1 MSVSALCIGHASWD
15 LCMQVDAY
23 PAENSKSETHALLE
37 SGGGPA
43 ANAAWLLGR
52 WGVPTALAAL
62 VGKDDYGD
70 KALKELAEGGINCQL
85 VEQRVGY
92 ATPVSFIVVNRA
104 AGSRTIINRKVPAP
118 GLQLSNGMLDGLNP
132 GLLLLDGHELEA
144 SLAAMTAFPH
154 AITMLDAG
162 SLREGTSVL
171 AGKVRYL
178 VCSERF
184 AGQVTRE
191 ADVLGRWQP
200 CLSRLRELYRT
211 VVVITLGAGGAVF
224 DDGKH
229 QGRLPAF
236 PVKAKDT
243 TAAGD
248 IFHGAFAFGLLKGMG
263 LAKTLELATVAAGL
277 SVERQGGRPSVPELD
292 EVLKRLPRG

>member
-62 VGKDDYGD
+62 VGQDDYGD
-70 KALKELAEGGINCQL
+70 KALRELAEGGLDCRL
-85 VEQRVGY
+85 VEQRAGC
-92 ATPVSFIVVNRA
+92 ATPVSFIIVNRA
-104 AGSRTIINRKVPAP
+104 AGSRTIINRKVPAA
-118 GLQLSNGMLDGLNP
+118 GLQLSRKMLDGLNP
-132 GLLLLDGHELEA
+132 GLLLFDGHELEA
-144 SLAAMTAFPH
+144 SLAAMTAFPQ
-154 AITMLDAG
+154 AITVLDAG
-162 SLREGTSVL
+162 TLREGTSVL

-191 ADVLGRWQP
+191 ADVPGRWQQ
-200 CLSRLRELYRT
+200 CLGRLREIYRN
-211 VVVITLGAGGAVF
+211 VVVITLGAGGSVF
-224 DDGKH
+224 DDGEH
-229 QGRLPAF
+229 QGHLPVF
-236 PVKAKDT
+236 PVEAKDT

-263 LAKTLELATVAAGL
+263 LAKALELATVSAGL
-277 SVERQGGRPSVPELD
+277 SVERPGGRPSVPELD
-292 EVLKRLPRG
+292 DVLKRLPHG

>member
-1 MSVSALCIGHASWD
+1 V
-15 LCMQVDAY
+15 
-23 PAENSKSETHALLE
+23 
-37 SGGGPA
+37 
-43 ANAAWLLGR
+43 
-52 WGVPTALAAL
+52 
-62 VGKDDYGD
+62 VGKDGYGD
-70 KALKELAEGGINCQL
+70 KALKELAEGGIDCRL

-92 ATPVSFIVVNRA
+92 ATPVSFIVVSCA

-132 GLLLLDGHELEA
+132 GLLLFDGHELEA
-144 SLAAMTAFPH
+144 SLPAMTAFPH
-154 AITMLDAG
+154 AITVLDAG

-171 AGKVRYL
+171 AGTVRYL

-184 AGQVTRE
+184 AGQVARE
-191 ADVLGRWQP
+191 ADVSGRWQQ

-211 VVVITLGAGGAVF
+211 VIVITLGAGGSVF

-229 QGRLPAF
+229 QGRLPAL
-236 PVKAKDT
+236 PVQAKDT

-277 SVERQGGRPSVPELD
+277 SVERPGGRPSVPALD
-292 EVLKRLPRG
+292 EVLERLPRG